1 MPDSYFIITAAGGCG
16 WTSGLTTTSTKTP
29 LILFMISFEFLVF
42 FGSRIFSPFHLP
54 SKVRKWEEEG
64 DISANIK
71 AVS

>member
-42 FGSRIFSPFHLP
+42 FWQPYFFSFPLTFK
-54 SKVRKWEEEG
+54 SKKVG
-64 DISANIK
+64 GGG
-71 AVS
+71 